1 MRRLLPGETAFGYL
15 MLAFSLFL
23 LYQTYRIAG
32 FSSISSGGA
41 YPMFAAALMVI
52 SSLVV
57 VLRNRRSPKVEATGP
72 AGEWHRFRHEVAPP
86 YPLIGYI
93 GIMVLYMLLM
103 EPLGFNLSSFLFL
116 FGSFAYLYRRGICW
130 RWAEP
135 RFRDRHLRRLPLVF
149 ASSCR
154 KPNGWTGLPR
164 TGRLRWNSRLPTS

>member
-1 MRRLLPGETAFGYL
+1 MRRLNPGETAFGYL

-23 LYQTYRIAG
+23 LYQTYTIAG

-57 VLRNRRSPKVEATGP
+57 VVRNRCSPKVEATGP
-72 AGEWHRFRHEVAPP
+72 AEEWRRFRHEVAPP

-93 GIMVLYMLLM
+93 GIIVLYMLLV

-116 FGSFAYLYRRGICW
+116 FGSFAYLYRRGIW
-130 RWAEP
+130 LALGLSIGSVVVIYIV
-135 RFRDRHLRRLPLVF
+135 FRLVF
-149 ASSCR
+149 RVILPEAEWLDLSLL
-154 KPNGWTGLPR
+154 GL
-164 TGRLRWNSRLPTS
+164 GG

>member
-52 SSLVV
+52 SSLVI
-57 VLRNRRSPKVEATGP
+57 VLRNRRSPKVEAAGP

-86 YPLIGYI
+86 YPLIGYV
-93 GIMVLYMLLM
+93 GIMVLYMVLM

-116 FGSFAYLYRRGICW
+116 FGSFAYLYRRGIW
-130 RWAEP
+130 LALGLSLGSVAVIYVV
-135 RFRDRHLRRLPLVF
+135 FRLVF
-149 ASSCR
+149 RVILPEAEWLDL
-154 KPNGWTGLPR
+154 GFLGL
-164 TGRLRWNSRLPTS
+164 GG

>member
-23 LYQTYRIAG
+23 LYQTYKIAG

-41 YPMFAAALMVI
+41 YPMFAAALMAI
-52 SSLVV
+52 SSLVI

-72 AGEWHRFRHEVAPP
+72 AGEWHRFRKEVAPP
-86 YPLIGYI
+86 YPLIGYV

-116 FGSFAYLYRRGICW
+116 FGSFAYLYRRGIW
-130 RWAEP
+130 LALGLSLGSVIVIYVV
-135 RFRDRHLRRLPLVF
+135 FRLVF
-149 ASSCR
+149 RVILPEAEWLDLSLL
-154 KPNGWTGLPR
+154 GL
-164 TGRLRWNSRLPTS
+164 GG